1 MSPTVAVIGDALL
14 DVRVAPAEPV
24 RRGSDVPARIDL
36 LPGGQGAN
44 VAVRLARLGV
54 TVSLVTA
61 LGRDPA
67 AEQLRAGLESEGI
80 DLRVVPVVSTGTVV
94 VLTEP
99 DGERTM
105 LSQRPAFAHLVD
117 LDVVPAAPWLV
128 VSGYLLHEPVA
139 SELAGALVARGDRR
153 ALLGCAVPDRA
164 VRDWRRAA
172 AALDP
177 DLVLANRDE
186 AVRLSPPGAR
196 GVAVTDAS
204 GATLTIAGV
213 SVSSITPAGAV
224 ARDTTGAGDAVAAGL
239 LAGLLR
245 APWPPPRQT
254 MLDAIEAAVAL
265 GSRVAGVA
273 GAQAR
278 VAGERSAGLPA

>member
-1 MSPTVAVIGDALL
+1 MSPTVVVLGDALL
-14 DVRVAPAEPV
+14 DVRVAPADPV

-54 TVSLVTA
+54 AVSLVTGLA
-61 LGRDPA
+61 RDRSG
-67 AEQLRAGLESEGI
+67 EQLRATLESEGI
-80 DLRVVPVVSTGTVV
+80 DLCAVPVESTGTVV
-94 VLTEP
+94 VLAER

-105 LSQRPAFAHLVD
+105 LSQRPALAHLVD
-117 LDVVPAAPWLV
+117 LHLVPDAPWLV
-128 VSGYLLHEPVA
+128 VSGYLLHEA
-139 SELAGALVARGDRR
+139 AGNELARALATRAGGRR

-164 VRDWRRAA
+164 VDGWRRAA

-177 DLVLANRDE
+177 DLLLANRDE
-186 AVRLSPPGAR
+186 AVRLGQAGAR
-196 GVAVTDAS
+196 GMAVTDAS

-213 SVSSITPAGAV
+213 TVNSSAPAAA

-239 LAGLLR
+239 LAGLVG

-265 GSRVAGVA
+265 GSRVARVT
-273 GAQAR
+273 GAQGR
-278 VAGERSAGLPA
+278 VGGERSAGAPA